1 MAATG
6 SVALH
11 PPSSTLLPAMRK
23 LRPTLT
29 LTALAALMCTCQL
42 AAAQASFAPT
52 STEYSWSTT
61 VNQLGMRNIHN
72 QGILGQGVIIG
83 MIDTG
88 LNTANPEFQN
98 IGSRL
103 LTGYNA
109 VDGSSDITDS
119 IGHGTHT
126 TGIAAATGNGT
137 GMYGVAPEASI
148 LMVKVF
154 NGGTASAS
162 AINRGIDYA
171 SAHGARVINLSLG
184 APSPIG
190 DASLRAVAAGNNAV
204 VVIAAGNDSAAT
216 PNWPGR
222 YAKESWTNGTILVVG
237 AVDANKRIASFSN
250 KAGDTAQYFLVA
262 PGVSIISSYNT
273 GYAYLTGTSMAA
285 PAVSGAAAL
294 ITGYWPYLHANQVAS
309 ILLNTADDLGA
320 PGVDAVYGRGMLN
333 VNRALS
339 PIGSYTY
346 RTANGGRTT
355 VSLSTAGVASTRPS
369 VSTPSAFNGLVTQ
382 AFDDY
387 GRNYTSDEG
396 AALMG
401 RSIMTLS
408 SVLGRPDRML
418 DAADQVLSS
427 GSRLTR
433 LQSRQTDVQQA
444 SRVGALNASG
454 DPWNQMQRTDS
465 SMVILQHTSGLS
477 FSAGDGGL
485 SGMSLGLMSSSL
497 AQRLSGADQ
506 VLGNP
511 ILGFA
516 PNHQFASMTLPL
528 GTYWSGRVAAA
539 RSKAYDAACGDVNL
553 MELTY
558 DNGTQALNISTGQLT
573 EQGLLGGFSSKQLGL
588 NQQTGTSGVT
598 VSGAWALSTNW
609 TLTGSMSRTRTAA
622 PSASGMLMEATDIHA
637 DGYGIGLVRA
647 DNWRTDDRLSFT
659 INAPLRARSG
669 TLTYSVV
676 SDVDQTTGEP
686 IYGVHT
692 VNLAPSAREWTA
704 ETRYST
710 RLSASS
716 SISAVAALRVHP
728 DHDASAPS
736 QLAAGIRYNQSF

>member
-1 MAATG
+1 
-6 SVALH
+6 
-11 PPSSTLLPAMRK
+11 MRT
-23 LRPTLT
+23 LRPHLT
-29 LTALAALMCTCQL
+29 LIALACACQL
-42 AAAQASFAPT
+42 ATAQTTFAPT

-72 QGILGQGVIIG
+72 QGILGQGVIIS

-126 TGIAAATGNGT
+126 TGIAAAAGNGT
-137 GMYGVAPEASI
+137 GMYGVAPGASI

-171 SAHGARVINLSLG
+171 SSQGARVINLSLG
-184 APSPIG
+184 APTPIG
-190 DASLRAVAAGNNAV
+190 DGSLRAVAAGNNAV

-216 PNWPGR
+216 PNWPGH

-294 ITGYWPYLHANQVAS
+294 VTGYWPYLRANQVAS

-355 VSLSTAGVASTRPS
+355 VSLSTAGVTGTRPS
-369 VSTPSAFNGLVTQ
+369 VSTPSAFKGLTTQ
-382 AFDDY
+382 VFDDY

-396 AALMG
+396 AALMA
-401 RSIMTLS
+401 RSIMTLN

-433 LQSRQTDVQQA
+433 LQSRQTNVQQA
-444 SRVGALNASG
+444 SRVGALNTSG
-454 DPWNQMQRTDS
+454 DPWNQVQRNDA
-465 SMVILQHTSGLS
+465 SMVILRHISGLS

-497 AQRLSGADQ
+497 AQRLSGTDQ
-506 VLGNP
+506 VMSNP
-511 ILGFA
+511 LMGFT
-516 PNHQFASMTLPL
+516 PNHQFASVTMPL
-528 GTYWSGRVAAA
+528 STHWSGRIAAA
-539 RSKAYDAACGDVNL
+539 RSKAYDAASGDVNVV
-553 MELTY
+553 EFGY

-573 EQGLLGGFSSKQLGL
+573 EQGLLGGYTKSQLGL

-598 VSGAWALSTNW
+598 VSGAWALSSNW
-609 TLTGSMSRTRTAA
+609 TMTGSISRTRTAA
-622 PSASGMLMEATDIHA
+622 PSASGMLMDATDIRA
-637 DGYGIGLVRA
+637 DGYGVGLVRS
-647 DNWRTDDRLSFT
+647 DNWRADDRLSFT

-676 SDVDQTTGEP
+676 SDVDSSTGEP
-686 IYGVHT
+686 IYGTHT
-692 VNLAPSAREWTA
+692 VNLAPTAREWTA

-716 SISAVAALRVHP
+716 SISAVAALRIHP
-728 DHDASAPS
+728 DHDASAAS
-736 QLAAGIRYNQSF
+736 QLAAGVRYNQSF

>member
-1 MAATG
+1 
-6 SVALH
+6 
-11 PPSSTLLPAMRK
+11 MRK
-23 LRPTLT
+23 LRSILT
-29 LTALAALMCTCQL
+29 LTALASACHL
-42 AAAQASFAPT
+42 AAAQTTFAPT

-72 QGILGQGVIIG
+72 QGILGQGVVIG

-109 VDGSSDITDS
+109 VDGSNDVTDS

-126 TGIAAATGNGT
+126 TGIAAAAGNGT

-184 APSPIG
+184 APTATG

-216 PNWPGR
+216 PNWPGH

-294 ITGYWPYLHANQVAS
+294 ITGYWPYLRANQVAS

-346 RTANGGRTT
+346 RTANGSRTT
-355 VSLSTAGVASTRPS
+355 VSLSTAGVTSTRPS
-369 VSTPSAFNGLVTQ
+369 VSTPSAFKGLVTQ
-382 AFDDY
+382 VFDEY

-401 RSIMTLS
+401 RSVMTLN

-444 SRVGALNASG
+444 SRVGALNTSG
-454 DPWNQMQRTDS
+454 DPWNHLQRNDS
-465 SMVILQHTSGLS
+465 SMVILHHISGLS

-497 AQRLSGADQ
+497 AQRLSGADS

-511 ILGFA
+511 MLGFA
-516 PNHQFASMTLPL
+516 PNHQFASVTMPL
-528 GTYWSGRVAAA
+528 SAHWSGRLAAA
-539 RSKAYDAACGDVNL
+539 RSKAYDAASGDVNL
-553 MELTY
+553 LEFGY
-558 DNGTQALNISTGQLT
+558 DNGTQALNISAGQLT
-573 EQGLLGGFSSKQLGL
+573 EQGLLGGYTRTQLGL
-588 NQQTGTSGVT
+588 NQQTGTSGLT
-598 VSGAWALSTNW
+598 ISGAWALGSNW
-609 TLTGSMSRTRTAA
+609 TLTGSLSRTRTAA
-622 PSASGMLMEATDIHA
+622 PTASGLLVDATDIKA
-637 DGYGIGLVRA
+637 DGYGLGLVRA
-647 DNWRTDDRLSFT
+647 DNWRADDRLSFT

-669 TLTYSVV
+669 TLSYSVV
-676 SDVDQTTGEP
+676 NDVDQITGEP

-692 VNLAPSAREWTA
+692 VNLAPTAREWTV

-710 RLSASS
+710 RLTASS
-716 SISAVAALRVHP
+716 SVSAVAAVRVHP

-736 QLAAGIRYNQSF
+736 QLAAGIRFNQAF